1 MMLMSVYCII
11 STSSAIFI
19 SSIIIGLM
27 VPQLQIFAVEHQNG
41 VSKPIDVVLQVF
53 MRVSAISVFPVLLC
67 VSITY
72 LAITL
77 EYNWTDF
84 LSVLLIQLVVNH
96 TWVAI
101 FTLVVSYSPVMSLR
115 ICPLVSA
122 LAGFASGF
130 IVARPNMPIY
140 YEWLFPINPTYWGY
154 AATVRI
160 LLGKV
165 NFSCKYGSQLEC
177 FPFSGLYIL
186 ELFGLHDTNPYQSI
200 VALLGILT
208 ACLALSTIILK
219 MKYPCAMHSLLRKQF
234 HYGRKRYG
242 FQFFY
247 NIIVLNYV
255 CSLKSSDTIMA
266 AHS

>member
-1 MMLMSVYCII
+1 MVMSVYCII

-19 SSIIIGLM
+19 SSIIVGLM
-27 VPQLQIFAVEHQNG
+27 VQQLQIFVVECQDG
-41 VSKPIDVVLQVF
+41 VSKPVDMVLHVF
-53 MRVSAISVFPVLLC
+53 MRVSAISVFPVILC

-72 LAITL
+72 LLITL
-77 EYNWTDF
+77 KYNWTDF

-101 FTLVVSYSPVMSLR
+101 FTLVVCCSPVMSPR

-160 LLGKV
+160 MLGKV
-165 NFSCKYGSQLEC
+165 DFNCKYGSQLEC
-177 FPFSGLYIL
+177 FPFSGLYVL

-200 VALLGILT
+200 AVLLGILT
-208 ACLALSTIILK
+208 VCLVLSIIILM
-219 MKYPCAMHSLLRKQF
+219 MKYPCAMQSLLRKQF
-234 HYGRKRYG
+234 KYRKIRYSP
-242 FQFFY
+242 QFTVLSSQNFTRLF
-247 NIIVLNYV
+247 IVDIRY
-255 CSLKSSDTIMA
+255 T
-266 AHS
+266 HGH